1 MDTCLEPCVLREI
14 SKIAPVAEEKKVA
27 VCERVTHVF
36 MAVLKSEEPKTATL
50 GKMRVWA
57 GGPASG
63 LG

>member
-36 MAVLKSEEPKTATL
+36 MAVLKLKSDGVLKRRKHWEK
-50 GKMRVWA
+50 
-57 GGPASG
+57 
-63 LG
+63 